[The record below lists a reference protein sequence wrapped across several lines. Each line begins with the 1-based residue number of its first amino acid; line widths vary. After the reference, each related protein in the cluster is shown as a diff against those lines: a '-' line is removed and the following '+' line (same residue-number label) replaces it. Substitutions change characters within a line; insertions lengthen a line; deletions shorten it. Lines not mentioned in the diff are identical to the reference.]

1 MFDRNLLGSSL
12 KDVFYTPDDD
22 PNRSL
27 DIYFPTE
34 MHKKWPVV
42 INVHGG
48 AWSEGSKDWLW
59 YSADF
64 PQHNI
69 VGVAIN
75 YRLSPAVKAPVHLHD
90 VKTAIRFLRAN
101 TERFNLDPERYGI
114 MGHSAGGH
122 LASMAALTTE
132 LGVLDDNTHY
142 PEYSAEVQAVA
153 PCSGPSSLEGIP
165 AHDLEFSKMIFG
177 TADPDAL
184 IYREYSPMTYLRANL
199 PPFLIVHGTADD
211 VVDVKDSIV
220 LHEGLQKF
228 GNNSELLLIDQ
239 ADHLFEIDGQTQDEL
254 IKSRII
260 PYFIK
265 HLNGGQS

>member
-1 MFDRNLLGSSL
+1 MFDRKLLGSSL
-12 KDVFYTPDDD
+12 KDVFYTPDND
-22 PNRSL
+22 PGRSL
-27 DIYFPTE
+27 DIYFPAD

-48 AWSEGSKDWLW
+48 AWSEGTKDWLG

-69 VGVAIN
+69 VGVSIN
-75 YRLSPAVKAPVHLHD
+75 YRLSPAVKAPLHLHD

-101 TERFNLDPERYGI
+101 AERFNLDPDWFGI

-122 LASMAALTTE
+122 LVSMAALTAG
-132 LGVLDDNTHY
+132 LGVHDDNTHY
-142 PEYSAEVQAVA
+142 RKFSAQVQAVA

-165 AHDLEFSKMIFG
+165 AHDPEFSKMIFG
-177 TADPDAL
+177 TADPDAP
-184 IYREYSPMTYLRANL
+184 IYREYSPITYLRANL

-211 VVDVKDSIV
+211 VVDVKQGIT

-228 GNNSELLLIDQ
+228 GNYSELVLIDQ
-239 ADHLFEIDGQTQDEL
+239 ADHLFKIDGQSQDEL
-254 IKSRII
+254 VKSKVM
-260 PYFIK
+260 PFFIK
-265 HLNGGQS
+265 YLNG

>member
-12 KDVFYTPDDD
+12 KDVCYTPEND
-22 PNRSL
+22 PERSL
-27 DIYFPTE
+27 DIYFPAD
-34 MHKKWPVV
+34 MHKKWPAV

-59 YSADF
+59 YSVDF

-69 VGVAIN
+69 VGVSIN
-75 YRLSPAVKAPVHLHD
+75 YRLSPEVKAPIHLHD

-101 TERFNLDPERYGI
+101 AERFNLDPQRFGI

-122 LASMAALTTE
+122 LVSMAAMTAG
-132 LGVLDDNTHY
+132 LGVLEDNTHY

-165 AHDLEFSKMIFG
+165 AHDPEFSKMIFG
-177 TADPDAL
+177 TADPDAP

-211 VVDVKDSIV
+211 VVDVKQSIT
-220 LHEGLQKF
+220 LHEGLKKF
-228 GNNSELLLIDQ
+228 GNHSELVLIDQ
-239 ADHLFEIDGQTQDEL
+239 ADHLFEIDGHSQDEL
-254 IKSRII
+254 VKSKVI
-260 PYFIK
+260 PFFIK
-265 HLNGGQS
+265 HLNG